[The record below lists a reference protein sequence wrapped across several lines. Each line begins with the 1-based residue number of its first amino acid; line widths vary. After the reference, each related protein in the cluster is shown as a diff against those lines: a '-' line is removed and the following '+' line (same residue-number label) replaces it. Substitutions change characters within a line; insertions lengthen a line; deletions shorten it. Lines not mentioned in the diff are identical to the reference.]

1 MNRSTSNVQ
10 LAGPPAQPAWWRDP
24 GVLRVVWVNVILH
37 GLLLIGCLVA
47 WSQGLF
53 TSAFTVGLL
62 ATAYTLGLRHAF
74 DPDHIAAIDNTTRA
88 LQNDARTPQSIG
100 MFFALGHST
109 VVIIAAGLIAASA
122 RWANLTEDSPLT
134 QALGIWGA
142 TFSGVVLLVL
152 ALINLSKLRV
162 MLQTERQFR
171 ATGRPVDASTTQSA
185 AHESLTSNQLP
196 SGPLGRILGPM
207 VRRVSK
213 PWHMYPVG
221 FLFGLGFDTATE
233 ISLLILAASGVALG
247 VPWWTM
253 MLLPLAFTA
262 GMAAMDSA
270 DGIFMAR
277 AYRWALDRPE
287 MKLRYNIVMTTISVV
302 FALFIGITGLLFLA
316 DELGFTPLSWVNNLE
331 LDNSGYWILVIF
343 IAIYAASRIRW
354 NVRTRRLSSG
364 LRRG

>member
-88 LQNDARTPQSIG
+88 LQNDTRTPQSIG

-134 QALGIWGA
+134 QALGMWGA

-152 ALINLSKLRV
+152 ALINLNKLRV
-162 MLQTERQFR
+162 MLRTERQLR
-171 ATGRPVDASTTQSA
+171 ATDRPVDASTTQSA
-185 AHESLTSNQLP
+185 APESLTSNQLT

-207 VRRVSK
+207 VQRVSK

-247 VPWWTM
+247 VPWWMM

-270 DGIFMAR
+270 DGIFMTR

-302 FALFIGITGLLFLA
+302 FALFIGITGLLLLA
-316 DELGFTPLSWVNNLE
+316 DELQIVTISWTGKAAVESGGYIMLSIAAVIYGFSRAIWAHRQKGQIRDDL
-331 LDNSGYWILVIF
+331 IL
-343 IAIYAASRIRW
+343 
-354 NVRTRRLSSG
+354 
-364 LRRG
+364 